1 MTQLLTTAGVPTS
14 KPVAIRFKYDG
25 VSRIVDNIDFDGKLI
40 VGFEM
45 RRGGKF
51 SYKIKKY
58 SVDKMLNYEFIPP
71 PVRSGPKIGRPTA

>member
-1 MTQLLTTAGVPTS
+1 MTQLLTTAGTPTTGPIS
-14 KPVAIRFKYDG
+14 VQFQYDG
-25 VSRIVDNIDFDGKLI
+25 VSRIVDNIDFDGNLL

-58 SVDKMLNYEFIPP
+58 SVNKIVDLVTITPP
-71 PVRSGPKIGRPTA
+71 TRSGPKIGRPTS